1 MINKSLFLSVVAAS
15 NIYAAT
21 INFTNTDTLDNMVS
35 KLGISSG
42 SSSVLGMNIIKDNNI
57 KAYDF
62 FLDDLIIVS
71 KVTKDDLN
79 IYGTKD
85 KILNIKSTLL
95 SPLAFIGNN
104 VSINYANISGLN
116 LDLGDDVYLK
126 SSNNKYYRTFLAKQY
141 NNKAIATINNSKIN
155 SSNLLVNKLNVNNS
169 TFNDF
174 NIVANE
180 LNLHNSTL
188 DASNGGFLKVFIKST
203 GANNNL
209 IIKNGTYFDFQ
220 LKGDVDKSFF
230 NIKSSDVGISS
241 IEPALVYAK
250 SKDGYTIFNN
260 LINEA
265 DLEDFYTNPEK
276 QKSYENLYSGLM
288 QSVMYQ
294 LEISPIDGKVSQDAK
309 EYKVFKELGIIDEND
324 YFIESKFFEKL
335 QNLEEI
341 VAENNGNLPIYP
353 EIKPENPNTKPNPKP
368 ESKPWTDLTP
378 AKPISTSINIP
389 KVADVINGISMK
401 LESLANMTFKDNSKV
416 DGFVKDSNEEALYN
430 AMYEAPKVYKNYED
444 GKIASS
450 SIASPKLS
458 DITINAT
465 NITNNSQYFPE
476 FASANSINVLNST
489 LTGLNL
495 RSGEQ
500 LSISDANG
508 DYIFKDALKTGK
520 GTINLINSRL
530 LNTEIRAD
538 TVNIHDVD
546 LIGGVDDS
554 VIFANQLNATKLNI
568 IDGGA
573 IVYGRATGGQNTL
586 GASAKAITNANDK
599 DPISIA
605 FIKEGANDFFKI
617 ASTNTGISSI
627 TPAGIKGITKDGFK
641 VFAIGSDAW
650 VKSISDTD
658 GSLKLNALAIAL
670 GEGSFKADD
679 FYATDGKLKTDTEF
693 YKLLAS
699 KGAIDSDGNINLGA
713 LGGVHNTKKITSETI
728 NQSFLDSIANSKD
741 KNTGISYAD
750 VTLNKPLEASK
761 DLAATIIEA
770 KNLNITSD
778 VKGFDLDSSKASEKT
793 NLFMDKTFGKLNIEG
808 QTNKLVNIENNTI
821 KSNELNIKNAVVK
834 TENLASNKLNLDNV
848 TIDTTKATKDTIIT
862 ALDGATIN
870 NLKVNASNK
879 FATIIIIK
887 NLTGKF
893 SKEDISIQAAQV
905 ARAAA
910 TTADQVSV
918 KVLEDGTISYIVDP
932 SKNSEVAKALENGA
946 SAEQAIL
953 VDKGILTSD
962 LKIAESADKTLV
974 ETLKTNGVLST
985 KEDGSVVVDNTSTF
999 ENLIKENAPTY
1010 SLSQTKQNQVAIN
1023 LAHTALNQA
1032 RFAYNLEINNM
1043 TKRLGEIR
1051 NLEGEQGVWLRSYAG
1066 KGSYKDYQ
1074 DIKYYSFTMGADKYI
1089 SDDTLLG
1096 VSLGYNRQDL
1106 SKEISGKQDTIV
1118 LSAYATKMYNN
1129 GLYLDGVIKY
1139 LNSKG
1144 KYENELLGN
1153 SSDKKLSSK
1162 TQHAVLASIEAGYRM
1177 PVGEK
1182 LIIEPQAELI
1192 TGYIPSN
1199 EIKSDKL
1206 VMKSNSY
1213 MPVNIKTGVN
1223 AIVKPNDKLELRAGA
1238 GGIFDL
1244 NDGKVKYEIK
1254 DIFGT
1259 KDTRTGKNSRAYANL
1274 FGSYKLN
1281 NNTRINLE
1289 AERTFGGDFKVNYN
1303 FNLNLRYQF

>member
-1 MINKSLFLSVVAAS
+1 MRKKSLFLSLVAAS
-15 NIYAAT
+15 SIHAAT
-21 INFTNTDTLDNMVS
+21 INFTNSDSLDDFVTKIVTNYTNS
-35 KLGISSG
+35 ALLGSQIIKQY
-42 SSSVLGMNIIKDNNI
+42 NII
-57 KAYDF
+57 AYDF
-62 FLDDLIIVS
+62 ATGELAMPTYVQ
-71 KVTKDDLN
+71 KDDVN
-79 IYGTKD
+79 IYGSKEN
-85 KILNIKSTLL
+85 IFNIKPTNTF
-95 SPLAFIGNN
+95 AVFGNN
-104 VSINYANISGLN
+104 VSIDYADIDNLL
-116 LDLGDDVYLK
+116 LDLGNDVYLK
-126 SSNNKYYRTFLAKQY
+126 SSNGAYYRTFLAKQY

-155 SSNLLVNKLNVNNS
+155 RARIHLNKLNMNNS
-169 TFNDF
+169 TLANF
-174 NIVANE
+174 NINTNE
-180 LNLHNSTL
+180 LNVSNSVF
-188 DASNGGFLKVFIKST
+188 DASNGGFLKVFVKTT
-203 GANNNL
+203 GSNNDLIMNDENNL
-209 IIKNGTYFDFQ
+209 FIL
-220 LKGDVDKSFF
+220 LKGDVPKSFF
-230 NIKSSDVGISS
+230 NIKANDEGISS
-241 IEPALVYAK
+241 ITPALVYVK
-250 SKDGYTIFNN
+250 SKDGYTIFDNSAKS
-260 LINEA
+260 LETQKILEA
-265 DLEDFYTNPEK
+265 SYLESL
-276 QKSYENLYSGLM
+276 Q
-288 QSVMYQ
+288 QIMYH
-294 LEISPIDGKVSQDAK
+294 LEFTDDGKVSKDAK

-341 VAENNGNLPIYP
+341 ATGTNSNLPILP
-353 EIKPENPNTKPNPKP
+353 ETKPENPNTKPNPKP
-368 ESKPWTDLTP
+368 ESKPWEDLTP

-389 KVADVINGISMK
+389 KVTDVISGTSMK
-401 LESLANMTFKDNSKV
+401 LDSLANMTFKDNSNV

-450 SIASPKLS
+450 NISNPKLS
-458 DITINAT
+458 DITIKAT

-476 FASANSINVLNST
+476 FASTNSINVLNST
-489 LTGLNL
+489 LNGLNL

-500 LSISDANG
+500 LSISDTSG
-508 DYIFKDALKTGK
+508 DYVFKDALKTGK

-530 LNTEIRAD
+530 LNAEARAD
-538 TVNIHDVD
+538 TINIYDVD
-546 LIGGVDDS
+546 LNTS

-568 IDGGA
+568 TDGGA

-586 GASAKAITNANDK
+586 SASAKAIANVNK
-599 DPISIA
+599 EDPISIA
-605 FIKEGANDFFKI
+605 LIKEGADDFFKI
-617 ASTNTGISSI
+617 ASTNAGISSI
-627 TPAGIKGITKDGFK
+627 TPAGIKGIAKDGFK
-641 VFAIGSDAW
+641 VFAIGNDEW
-650 VKSISDTD
+650 VKSITDTD
-658 GSLKLNALAIAL
+658 GSLKINALAIAL
-670 GEGSFKADD
+670 GEGGFSSND
-679 FYATDGKLKTDTEF
+679 FYATNGKLKTDTEF

-713 LGGVHNTKKITSETI
+713 LGGVHNTKKITSEVI
-728 NQSFLDSIANSKD
+728 DQSFLDSIANSKD

-750 VTLNKPLEASK
+750 VTLNKPLEAGAG
-761 DLAATIIEA
+761 LIATTLEA
-770 KNLNITSD
+770 KNLNITSNI
-778 VKGFDLDSSKASEKT
+778 KGFDLNSSKASEKT

-808 QTNKLVNIENNTI
+808 QTNKLVNIENNSI
-821 KSNELNIKNAVVK
+821 KSNELNIKNAVIK

-848 TIDTTKATKDTIIT
+848 TIDTTMATKDTIIT

-887 NLTGKF
+887 NLNGKF
-893 SKEDISIQAAQV
+893 GKEDISIQAEQV
-905 ARAAA
+905 VRLAAA
-910 TTADQVSV
+910 TTSEVSV
-918 KVLEDGTISYIVDP
+918 KTLADGTVSYIVNP

-946 SAEQAIL
+946 SIEQAIL

-962 LKIAESADKTLV
+962 LKISESADKTLV
-974 ETLKTNGVLST
+974 DSLTASGVLT
-985 KEDGSVVVDNTSTF
+985 IKEDGSVVVDNTNTF
-999 ENLIKENAPTY
+999 ENLIKENAPSYT
-1010 SLSQTKQNQVAIN
+1010 LSETKQNQAAIN

-1051 NLEGEQGVWLRSYAG
+1051 DLEGEQGVWFRSYAG

-1089 SDDTLLG
+1089 SDDTLFG

-1106 SKEISGKQDTIV
+1106 SKEISGKQDTFV
-1118 LSAYATKMYNN
+1118 LSAYASKLYNS

-1153 SSDKKLSSK
+1153 SNDKKLSSK
-1162 TQHAVLASIEAGYRM
+1162 TQHAMLASIEAGYRM

-1206 VMKSNSY
+1206 VMKSKSY
-1213 MPVNIKTGVN
+1213 VLVNIKTGVN
-1223 AIVKPNDKLELRAGA
+1223 AIVKPNDKIELRAGV
-1238 GGIFDL
+1238 GEIFDL
-1244 NDGKVKYEIK
+1244 NDSKVKYEIK

-1259 KDTRTGKNSRAYANL
+1259 KDTRTGKDSRAYANL

-1289 AERTFGGDFKVNYN
+1289 AERVFGGDFKVNYN

>member
-1 MINKSLFLSVVAAS
+1 MRKKSLFLSLVAAS
-15 NIYAAT
+15 SIHAAT
-21 INFTNTDTLDNMVS
+21 INFTNSNQLDS
-35 KLGISSG
+35 
-42 SSSVLGMNIIKDNNI
+42 IKEEILLSRQEANRLANDFVEHNSI
-57 KAYDF
+57 DIEDF
-62 FLDDLIIVS
+62 FNLYHNLMIV
-71 KVTKDDLN
+71 KDDLN
-79 IYGTKD
+79 IQGTKD
-85 KILNIKSTLL
+85 NVLNINSEEIN
-95 SPLAFIGNN
+95 SNPFFANFGFVGNN
-104 VSINYANISGLN
+104 VFINYANIGSISLN
-116 LDLGDDVYLK
+116 LGDSVFLK
-126 SSNNKYYRTFLAKQY
+126 SSKNKYYDMGVAKQY
-141 NNKAIATINNSKIN
+141 NNKAITTINNSKIN
-155 SSNLLVNKLNVNNS
+155 AALINVNKLNIDNSIFGDVYVN
-169 TFNDF
+169 
-174 NIVANE
+174 ANE
-180 LNLHNSTL
+180 LNLNNSTL
-188 DASNGGFLKVFIKST
+188 MHGTIKVKIKTT
-203 GANNNL
+203 GENNKLILDNL
-209 IIKNGTYFDFQ
+209 GTFYMIS
-220 LKGDVDKSFF
+220 KGDIPNNFL
-230 NIKSSDVGISS
+230 DVVAHNDGISS
-241 IEPALVYAK
+241 VKKALYYLK
-250 SKDGYTIFNN
+250 SKDGYSVITTSDHDIDNIEN
-260 LINEA
+260 QAQWVYHTMMNEEGRIKKDSRYY
-265 DLEDFYTNPEK
+265 DL
-276 QKSYENLYSGLM
+276 
-288 QSVMYQ
+288 
-294 LEISPIDGKVSQDAK
+294 
-309 EYKVFKELGIIDEND
+309 FKELGIIDEND

-341 VAENNGNLPIYP
+341 AAGTNNNLPISP
-353 EIKPENPNTKPNPKP
+353 ETKP

-389 KVADVINGISMK
+389 KVADVISGTSMK
-401 LESLANMTFKDNSKV
+401 LDSLANITFKDNSNV

-450 SIASPKLS
+450 NISNPKLS
-458 DITINAT
+458 DITIKAT

-476 FASANSINVLNST
+476 FASTNLINVLNST
-489 LTGLNL
+489 LKGLNL

-500 LSISDANG
+500 LSISDTSG
-508 DYIFKDALKTGK
+508 DYVFKDALKTGK

-530 LNTEIRAD
+530 LNAEARAD
-538 TVNIHDVD
+538 TINIYDVD
-546 LIGGVDDS
+546 LNTS

-568 IDGGA
+568 TDGGA

-586 GASAKAITNANDK
+586 SASAKAIANANK
-599 DPISIA
+599 QDPISIA
-605 FIKEGANDFFKI
+605 LIKEGADDFFKI
-617 ASTNTGISSI
+617 ASTNAGISSI

-641 VFAIGSDAW
+641 VFAIGNDEW
-650 VKSISDTD
+650 VKSITDTD
-658 GSLKLNALAIAL
+658 GSLKINALAIAL
-670 GEGSFKADD
+670 GEGGFSSND
-679 FYATDGKLKTDTEF
+679 FYATNGKLKTDTEF

-713 LGGVHNTKKITSETI
+713 LGGVHNTKKITSEVI
-728 NQSFLDSIANSKD
+728 DQSFLDSIANSKD

-750 VTLNKPLEASK
+750 VTLNKPLVEGK

-778 VKGFDLDSSKASEKT
+778 IKGFDLNSSKASEKT
-793 NLFMDKTFGKLNIEG
+793 DLFMDKTFGKLNIEG
-808 QTNKLVNIENNTI
+808 QTNKLVNIENNSI
-821 KSNELNIKNAVVK
+821 KSNELNIKNAVIK

-848 TIDTTKATKDTIIT
+848 TIDTTMATKDTIIT

-887 NLTGKF
+887 NLNGKF
-893 SKEDISIQAAQV
+893 GKEDISIQAEQV
-905 ARAAA
+905 ARLAAA
-910 TTADQVSV
+910 TTSEVSV
-918 KVLEDGTISYIVDP
+918 KTLADGTVSYIVNP

-946 SAEQAIL
+946 SIEQAIL

-962 LKIAESADKTLV
+962 LKISESADKTLV
-974 ETLKTNGVLST
+974 DSLTASGVLTT
-985 KEDGSVVVDNTSTF
+985 KEDGSVVVDNTNTF
-999 ENLIKENAPTY
+999 ENLIKENAPSYT
-1010 SLSQTKQNQVAIN
+1010 LSETKQNQAAIN
-1023 LAHTALNQA
+1023 LAHTALNQV

-1051 NLEGEQGVWLRSYAG
+1051 DLEGEQGVWFRSYAG

-1089 SDDTLLG
+1089 SDDTLFG

-1106 SKEISGKQDTIV
+1106 SKEISGKQDTFV
-1118 LSAYATKMYNN
+1118 LSAYASKLYNS

-1153 SSDKKLSSK
+1153 SNDKKLSSK
-1162 TQHAVLASIEAGYRM
+1162 TQHAMLISIEAGYRM

-1206 VMKSNSY
+1206 VMKSKSY
-1213 MPVNIKTGVN
+1213 VPVNIKTGVN
-1223 AIVKPNDKLELRAGA
+1223 AIVKPNDKIELRAGV

-1244 NDGKVKYEIK
+1244 NDSKVKYEIK

-1259 KDTRTGKNSRAYANL
+1259 KDTRTGKDSRAYANL

-1289 AERTFGGDFKVNYN
+1289 AERVFGGDFKVNYN